1 MSCELTSFVRTIAA
15 TVKAGSLRRPK
26 AATFPAMATAKS
38 PMMQQFEAA
47 KARCPGALVLFRM
60 GDFYELFGD
69 DAREAAQLL
78 DLTLTSRDKGPDA
91 VPMAGFP
98 HHHLDPQLVKL
109 VAAGRRVAIC
119 EQIDG
124 PALSDGKPGKGIL
137 RREVTRIVTPGLA
150 ADESLLDPD
159 RSNYLVAILPE
170 RRRAHDDV
178 GSGMASDS
186 GRVGLAWIDVAAGRF
201 EAAVV
206 GGDDLADHLQRLDPA
221 ECLCAERDRHEI
233 DELVRAGG
241 GSRVVTSRP
250 TWWFEADAAATALG
264 RALGDRRLEGLGFE
278 LADDAL
284 GIAAAGGI
292 VAYLEENEPA
302 AVGRIETLMP
312 WRPGLRMEIDEASRR
327 SLEIV
332 RSGTTGRREGSLA
345 GVLDRTKTAMGT
357 RLLGEWLA
365 SPLVDKPAIDERLDA
380 VALLVANSSLAARL
394 AEKLAG
400 IGDIERLVGRVV
412 TGRAGPRD
420 LERIGHAA
428 AILPDVLL
436 LLDGCSGLLGE
447 LRESLDPCTDIAV
460 RLTATLRD
468 GCPVFARE
476 GGFIRP
482 GFDAQLDELAELASG
497 GKAWIT
503 RYQAQEIERTGIASL
518 KVGYNRVFGF
528 FLEVG
533 RAHAEK
539 VPPEYVRKQT
549 VKNAERY
556 TTPELDQRQRQVLGA
571 EEEAVRREIALLD
584 ELRAFVAEQR
594 RRLDRAASILAI
606 LDVLVALSEVARRR
620 AWVRPEIT
628 TAGELEIEA
637 GRHPVLEALLP
648 PGTLVANDLLLVAR
662 PPNGTPPGQ
671 ASGAGDLPAIL
682 LVTGPNMGGKST
694 FIRQAALVAV
704 LAQAGSFVPA
714 KRCRVGIVDRL
725 FARIG
730 AGDDLAR
737 GASTFLVEMS
747 QTARILN
754 RATAR
759 SLVILDEVG
768 RGTSTFDGL
777 AIAQA
782 VVEHLQGSVGCRTL
796 FATHYLQLA
805 ELARLSGVGN
815 AQVLVQ
821 QHRDELVFL
830 HQVVAG
836 AADKSW
842 GVHVAKLAGVPT
854 SVIERARN
862 LLLALEADAAAVPAK
877 NRRKTIA
884 AEQKSLFE

>member
-1 MSCELTSFVRTIAA
+1 
-15 TVKAGSLRRPK
+15 
-26 AATFPAMATAKS
+26 MATAKS

-47 KARCPGALVLFRM
+47 KARCPGAIVLFRM
-60 GDFYELFGD
+60 GDFYELFGA
-69 DAREAAQLL
+69 DAREAASLL

-91 VPMAGFP
+91 LPMAGFP
-98 HHHLDPQLVKL
+98 HHQLDPQLVKL

-119 EQIDG
+119 EQIDD
-124 PALSDGKPGKGIL
+124 PKTTKGLL
-137 RREVTRIVTPGLA
+137 RREVTRIVTPGIA

-170 RRRAHDDV
+170 RRQVEDGA
-178 GSGMASDS
+178 
-186 GRVGLAWIDVAAGRF
+186 VGLAWIDVAAGRF

-206 GGDDLADHLQRLDPA
+206 AVDDVADQLLRLDPS
-221 ECLCAERDRHEI
+221 ECLCAERDRPAVE
-233 DELVRAGG
+233 DLVRRAGSG
-241 GSRVVTSRP
+241 RAVTSRP
-250 TWWFEADAAATALG
+250 DWWFETATADAALA
-264 RALGDRRLEGLGFE
+264 RALGGRRLEGLGFE
-278 LADDAL
+278 PAHDLPGL
-284 GIAAAGGI
+284 TAAGGI

-302 AVGRIETLMP
+302 AVARIDTLSP
-312 WRPGLRMEIDEASRR
+312 WRPGLRLEIDEASRR
-327 SLEIV
+327 SLELI
-332 RSGTTGRREGSLA
+332 RSTATGRRDGSLA
-345 GVLDRTKTAMGT
+345 GVLDRTQTAMGA
-357 RLLGEWLA
+357 RLLGEWLSA
-365 SPLVDKPAIDERLDA
+365 PLVDRTAIVDRHDA
-380 VALLVANSSLAARL
+380 VAAFVADAARAARL
-394 AEKLAG
+394 AETLAG
-400 IGDIERLVGRVV
+400 VGDVERLVSRVV

-428 AILPDVLL
+428 ATLPRVLGL
-436 LLDGCSGLLGE
+436 LEGSGGLLGD
-447 LRESLDPCTDIAV
+447 LRIGLDPCGDIAARV
-460 RLTATLRD
+460 AATLRE

-482 GFDAQLDELAELASG
+482 GFDRPLDDLVELASG

-533 RAHAEK
+533 RSHAEK

-556 TTPELDQRQRQVLGA
+556 TTPELDERQRQVLGA
-571 EEEAVRREIALLD
+571 EEEAVRREIQLLD
-584 ELRAFVAEQR
+584 DLRDFVAGER
-594 RRLDRAASILAI
+594 SRLDRAAGILAI
-606 LDVLVALSEVARRR
+606 LDVLVALADVARRR
-620 AWVRPEIT
+620 GWVRPEVT
-628 TAGELEIEA
+628 SGGELEIEA
-637 GRHPVLEALLP
+637 GRHPVLEELLP
-648 PGTLVANDLLLVAR
+648 PGTLVANDLVLAAR
-662 PPNGTPPGQ
+662 PPDGAPP
-671 ASGAGDLPAIL
+671 AGDAPAIL

-694 FIRQAALVAV
+694 FIRQAALLTV

-714 KRCRVGIVDRL
+714 KRCRLGVVDRL

-737 GASTFLVEMS
+737 GASTFLVEMA

-754 RATAR
+754 RATPR

-805 ELARLSGVGN
+805 ELARLPGVGN
-815 AQVLVQ
+815 AQVLVK

-830 HQVVAG
+830 HQVAAG

-842 GVHVAKLAGVPT
+842 GVHVARLAGVPT
-854 SVIERARN
+854 KVIERARD
-862 LLLALEADAAAVPAK
+862 LLLALESEAAAAPK
-877 NRRKTIA
+877 PRRKPA
-884 AEQKSLFE
+884 ASEQKSLFE

>member
-1 MSCELTSFVRTIAA
+1 
-15 TVKAGSLRRPK
+15 
-26 AATFPAMATAKS
+26 
-38 PMMQQFEAA
+38 MMQQFEAA

-69 DAREAAQLL
+69 DAREAATLL

-91 VPMAGFP
+91 LPMAGFP
-98 HHHLDPQLVKL
+98 HHQLDPQLVKL

-119 EQIDG
+119 EQIDD
-124 PALSDGKPGKGIL
+124 PKTTKGLL
-137 RREVTRIVTPGLA
+137 RREVTRIVTPGIA

-159 RSNYLVAILPE
+159 RSNYLVAILP
-170 RRRAHDDV
+170 RRPRADDA
-178 GSGMASDS
+178 GPGH
-186 GRVGLAWIDVAAGRF
+186 VGLAWIDVAAGRF

-206 GGDDLADHLQRLDPA
+206 PADDLADHLLRLDPA
-221 ECLCAERDRHEI
+221 ECLCAERDRHDVE
-233 DELVRAGG
+233 ELVRAA
-241 GSRVVTSRP
+241 GSGRAVTSRP
-250 TWWFEADAAATALG
+250 DWWFEAATAEAALA
-264 RALGDRRLEGLGFE
+264 RALGGRRLEGLGFE
-278 LADDAL
+278 PVDDAAGL
-284 GIAAAGGI
+284 AAAGGI
-292 VAYLEENEPA
+292 VSYLEENEPA
-302 AVGRIETLMP
+302 AVGRIDTLAA
-312 WRPGLRMEIDEASRR
+312 WRPGLRLEIDEASRR
-327 SLEIV
+327 SLELV
-332 RSGTTGRREGSLA
+332 RSAATGRRDGSLA
-345 GVLDRTKTAMGT
+345 GVLDRTKTAMGG
-357 RLLGEWLA
+357 RLLGEWLSA
-365 SPLVDKPAIDERLDA
+365 PLIDRAAIIDRHDA
-380 VALLVANSSLAARL
+380 VATLVADAARAARL
-394 AEKLAG
+394 AESLAG
-400 IGDIERLVGRVV
+400 IGDVERLVSRVV

-428 AILPDVLL
+428 AILPQVL
-436 LLDGCSGLLGE
+436 GLLEGCGGLLAD
-447 LRESLDPCTDIAV
+447 LREALDPCTDIAA
-460 RLTATLRD
+460 RATATLRE
-468 GCPVFARE
+468 GCPVLARE

-482 GFDAQLDELAELASG
+482 GFDARLDELAELASG

-556 TTPELDQRQRQVLGA
+556 TTPELDEQQRQVLGA
-571 EEEAVRREIALLD
+571 EEEAVRREIQLLD
-584 ELRAFVAEQR
+584 ELRTFVAGER
-594 RRLDRAASILAI
+594 SRLDRAAGILAI
-606 LDVLVALSEVARRR
+606 LDVLVALADVARRR
-620 AWVRPEIT
+620 GWVRPEIT
-628 TAGELEIEA
+628 AGGELEIEA
-637 GRHPVLEALLP
+637 GRHPVLEDLLP
-648 PGTLVANDLLLVAR
+648 PGTLVANDLDLAAR
-662 PPNGTPPGQ
+662 PPDAAPP
-671 ASGAGDLPAIL
+671 AGDAPAIL

-694 FIRQAALVAV
+694 FIRQAALIAV

-714 KRCRVGIVDRL
+714 KRCRLGIIDRL

-754 RATAR
+754 RATPR

-805 ELARLSGVGN
+805 ELARLPGVGN
-815 AQVLVQ
+815 AQVLVE

-830 HQVVAG
+830 HQVAAG

-842 GVHVAKLAGVPT
+842 GVHVARLAGVPT
-854 SVIERARN
+854 KVIERARD
-862 LLLALEADAAAVPAK
+862 LLLALESDAAAAPK
-877 NRRKTIA
+877 PRRKPA
-884 AEQKSLFE
+884 ASEQKSLFE

>member
-1 MSCELTSFVRTIAA
+1 
-15 TVKAGSLRRPK
+15 
-26 AATFPAMATAKS
+26 
-38 PMMQQFEAA
+38 MMQQFEAA
-47 KARCPGALVLFRM
+47 KDRCPGALVLFRM

-69 DAREAAQLL
+69 DAREAATLL

-91 VPMAGFP
+91 LPMAGFP
-98 HHHLDPQLVKL
+98 HHQLDPQLVKL
-109 VAAGRRVAIC
+109 VTAGRRVAIC
-119 EQIDG
+119 EQIDD
-124 PALSDGKPGKGIL
+124 PKTTKGLL
-137 RREVTRIVTPGLA
+137 RREVTRIVTPGIA

-159 RSNYLVAILPE
+159 RNNYLVAILPA
-170 RRRAHDDV
+170 RRRADEADA
-178 GSGMASDS
+178 GNA
-186 GRVGLAWIDVAAGRF
+186 GLAWIDVAAGRF

-206 GGDDLADHLQRLDPA
+206 ARDDLADHLLRLDPS
-221 ECLCAERDRHEI
+221 ECLCAERDRSAVE
-233 DELVRAGG
+233 ELIRAA
-241 GSRVVTSRP
+241 GSGRAVTSRP
-250 TWWFEADAAATALG
+250 DWWFEAATAEAALA
-264 RALGDRRLEGLGFE
+264 RALGGRRLEGLGFE
-278 LADDAL
+278 PADDAL

-302 AVGRIETLMP
+302 AVSRIDTLAP
-312 WRPGLRMEIDEASRR
+312 WRPGLRLEIDEASHR
-327 SLEIV
+327 SLELV
-332 RSGTTGRREGSLA
+332 RSTATGRRDGSLA
-345 GVLDRTKTAMGT
+345 GVLDHTKTAMGG
-357 RLLGEWLA
+357 RLLGEWISA
-365 SPLVDKPAIDERLDA
+365 PLVDRAAIVDRHDA
-380 VALLVANSSLAARL
+380 VALLVGDAARAARL

-400 IGDIERLVGRVV
+400 IGDVERLVSRVV

-420 LERIGHAA
+420 LERIGHAT
-428 AILPDVLL
+428 AILPDVL
-436 LLDGCSGLLGE
+436 GLLEGSGGLLAD
-447 LRESLDPCTDIAV
+447 LREGLDPCTDIAGRV
-460 RLTATLRD
+460 AAMLRE

-482 GFDAQLDELAELASG
+482 GFDPRLDELTELASG

-503 RYQAQEIERTGIASL
+503 RYQAQEVERTGIASL

-556 TTPELDQRQRQVLGA
+556 TTPELDERQRQVLGA
-571 EEEAVRREIALLD
+571 EEEAVRREGQLLD
-584 ELRAFVAEQR
+584 ELRSFVAGER
-594 RRLDRAASILAI
+594 GRLDRAAGILAN
-606 LDVLVALSEVARRR
+606 LDVLVSLADVARRR
-620 AWVRPEIT
+620 GWVRPEIT
-628 TAGELEIEA
+628 AGGELEIEA
-637 GRHPVLEALLP
+637 GRHPVLEELLP
-648 PGTLVANDLLLVAR
+648 SGTLVANDLALAAR
-662 PPNGTPPGQ
+662 PTDGPPPT
-671 ASGAGDLPAIL
+671 GDAPAIL

-694 FIRQAALVAV
+694 FIRQAALVTV

-714 KRCRVGIVDRL
+714 KRCRLGIVDRL

-754 RATAR
+754 RATPR

-805 ELARLSGVGN
+805 ELARLPGVGN

-821 QHRDELVFL
+821 QHKDELVFL
-830 HQVVAG
+830 HQVAAG

-842 GVHVAKLAGVPT
+842 GVHVARLAGVPVK
-854 SVIERARN
+854 VIERARD
-862 LLLALEADAAAVPAK
+862 LLLALESDVAAAPK
-877 NRRKTIA
+877 PRRKPA
-884 AEQKSLFE
+884 ATEQKSLFES

>member
-1 MSCELTSFVRTIAA
+1 
-15 TVKAGSLRRPK
+15 
-26 AATFPAMATAKS
+26 
-38 PMMQQFEAA
+38 MMQQFEAA
-47 KARCPGALVLFRM
+47 KDRCPGAIVLFRM

-69 DAREAAQLL
+69 DARQAATLL

-91 VPMAGFP
+91 LPMAGFP
-98 HHHLDPQLVKL
+98 HHQLDPQLVKL

-119 EQIDG
+119 EQIDD
-124 PALSDGKPGKGIL
+124 PKTTKGLL
-137 RREVTRIVTPGLA
+137 RREVTRIVTPGIA

-159 RSNYLVAILPE
+159 RNNYLLAILPA
-170 RRRAHDDV
+170 RRRADEADA
-178 GSGMASDS
+178 GNA
-186 GRVGLAWIDVAAGRF
+186 GLAWIDVAAGRF

-206 GGDDLADHLQRLDPA
+206 ARDDLADHLLRLDPS
-221 ECLCAERDRHEI
+221 ECLCAERDRSAVE
-233 DELVRAGG
+233 ELIRAA
-241 GSRVVTSRP
+241 GSGRAVTSRP
-250 TWWFEADAAATALG
+250 DWWFEAATAEAALA
-264 RALGDRRLEGLGFE
+264 RALGGRRLEGLGFE
-278 LADDAL
+278 PADDAL

-302 AVGRIETLMP
+302 AVSRIDTLAP
-312 WRPGLRMEIDEASRR
+312 WRPGLRLEIDEASRR
-327 SLEIV
+327 SLELV
-332 RSGTTGRREGSLA
+332 RSTATGRRDGSLA
-345 GVLDRTKTAMGT
+345 GVLDRTKTAMGA
-357 RLLGEWLA
+357 RLLGEWISA
-365 SPLVDKPAIDERLDA
+365 PLVDRAAIIDRHDA
-380 VALLVANSSLAARL
+380 VALLVGDAARAARL

-400 IGDIERLVGRVV
+400 ISDVERLVSRVV

-420 LERIGHAA
+420 LERIGHAT
-428 AILPDVLL
+428 AILPDVL
-436 LLDGCSGLLGE
+436 GLLEGSRGLLAD
-447 LRESLDPCTDIAV
+447 LREGLDPCTDIAGRV
-460 RLTATLRD
+460 AAMLRE

-482 GFDAQLDELAELASG
+482 GFDPRLDELTELANG

-503 RYQAQEIERTGIASL
+503 RYQAQEVERTGIASL

-556 TTPELDQRQRQVLGA
+556 TTPELDERQRQVLGA
-571 EEEAVRREIALLD
+571 EEEAVRREGQLLD
-584 ELRAFVAEQR
+584 ELRSFVAGER
-594 RRLDRAASILAI
+594 GRLDRAAGILAN
-606 LDVLVALSEVARRR
+606 LDVLVSLADVARRR
-620 AWVRPEIT
+620 GWVRPEIT
-628 TAGELEIEA
+628 AGGELEIEA
-637 GRHPVLEALLP
+637 GRHPVLEELLP
-648 PGTLVANDLLLVAR
+648 SGTLVANDLALAAR
-662 PPNGTPPGQ
+662 PPDGPPPT
-671 ASGAGDLPAIL
+671 GDAPAIL

-694 FIRQAALVAV
+694 FIRQAALVTV

-714 KRCRVGIVDRL
+714 KRCRLGIADRL

-754 RATAR
+754 RATPR

-805 ELARLSGVGN
+805 ELARLPGVAN

-830 HQVVAG
+830 HQVAAG

-842 GVHVAKLAGVPT
+842 GVHVARLAGVPT
-854 SVIERARN
+854 KVIERARD
-862 LLLALEADAAAVPAK
+862 LLLALESDVAAAPK
-877 NRRKTIA
+877 PRRKAVPT
-884 AEQKSLFE
+884 EQKSLFE

>member
-1 MSCELTSFVRTIAA
+1 
-15 TVKAGSLRRPK
+15 
-26 AATFPAMATAKS
+26 
-38 PMMQQFEAA
+38 MMQQFEAA
-47 KARCPGALVLFRM
+47 KDRCPGAIVLFRM

-69 DAREAAQLL
+69 DARQAATLL

-91 VPMAGFP
+91 LPMAGFP
-98 HHHLDPQLVKL
+98 HHQLDPQLVKL

-119 EQIDG
+119 EQIDD
-124 PALSDGKPGKGIL
+124 PKTTKGLL
-137 RREVTRIVTPGLA
+137 RREVTRIVTPGIA

-159 RSNYLVAILPE
+159 RNNYLLAILPA
-170 RRRAHDDV
+170 RRRADEADA
-178 GSGMASDS
+178 GNA
-186 GRVGLAWIDVAAGRF
+186 GLAWIDVAAGRF

-206 GGDDLADHLQRLDPA
+206 ARDDLADHLLRLDPS
-221 ECLCAERDRHEI
+221 ECLCAERDRSAVE
-233 DELVRAGG
+233 ELIRAA
-241 GSRVVTSRP
+241 GSGRAVTSRP
-250 TWWFEADAAATALG
+250 DWWFEAATAEAALA
-264 RALGDRRLEGLGFE
+264 RALGGRRLEGLGFE
-278 LADDAL
+278 PADDAL

-302 AVGRIETLMP
+302 AVSRIDTLAP
-312 WRPGLRMEIDEASRR
+312 WRPGLRLEIDEASHR
-327 SLEIV
+327 SLELV
-332 RSGTTGRREGSLA
+332 RSTATGRRDGSLA
-345 GVLDRTKTAMGT
+345 GVLDHTKTAMGG
-357 RLLGEWLA
+357 RLLGEWISA
-365 SPLVDKPAIDERLDA
+365 PLVDRAAIVDRHDA
-380 VALLVANSSLAARL
+380 VALLVGDAARAARL

-400 IGDIERLVGRVV
+400 IGDVERLVSRVV

-420 LERIGHAA
+420 LERIGHAT
-428 AILPDVLL
+428 AILPDVL
-436 LLDGCSGLLGE
+436 GLLEGSRGLLAD
-447 LRESLDPCTDIAV
+447 LREGLDPCTDIAGRV
-460 RLTATLRD
+460 AAMLRE

-482 GFDAQLDELAELASG
+482 GFDPRLDELTELANG

-503 RYQAQEIERTGIASL
+503 RYQAQEVERTGIASL

-556 TTPELDQRQRQVLGA
+556 TTPELDERQRQVLGA
-571 EEEAVRREIALLD
+571 EEEAVRREGQLLD
-584 ELRAFVAEQR
+584 ELRSFVAGER
-594 RRLDRAASILAI
+594 GRLDRAAGILAN
-606 LDVLVALSEVARRR
+606 LDVLVSLADVARRR
-620 AWVRPEIT
+620 GWVRPEIT
-628 TAGELEIEA
+628 AGGELEIEA
-637 GRHPVLEALLP
+637 GRHPVLEELLP
-648 PGTLVANDLLLVAR
+648 SGTLVANDLALAAR
-662 PPNGTPPGQ
+662 PPDGPPPT
-671 ASGAGDLPAIL
+671 GDAPAIL

-694 FIRQAALVAV
+694 FIRQAALVTV

-714 KRCRVGIVDRL
+714 KRCRLGIADRL

-754 RATAR
+754 RATPR

-805 ELARLSGVGN
+805 ELARLPGVAN

-830 HQVVAG
+830 HQVAAG

-842 GVHVAKLAGVPT
+842 GVHVARLAGVPVK
-854 SVIERARN
+854 VIERARD
-862 LLLALEADAAAVPAK
+862 LLLALESDVAAAPK
-877 NRRKTIA
+877 PRRKAVPT
-884 AEQKSLFE
+884 EQKSLFE

>member
-1 MSCELTSFVRTIAA
+1 
-15 TVKAGSLRRPK
+15 
-26 AATFPAMATAKS
+26 
-38 PMMQQFEAA
+38 MMQQFEAA

-69 DAREAAQLL
+69 DAREAAALL

-91 VPMAGFP
+91 LPMAGFP
-98 HHHLDPQLVKL
+98 HHQLDPQLVKL

-119 EQIDG
+119 EQIDD
-124 PALSDGKPGKGIL
+124 PKTTKGLL
-137 RREVTRIVTPGLA
+137 RREVTRIVTPGIA

-170 RRRAHDDV
+170 RRRAEPAADRQPAD
-178 GSGMASDS
+178 AAP
-186 GRVGLAWIDVAAGRF
+186 RVGLAWIDVAAGRF

-206 GGDDLADHLQRLDPA
+206 GRDDLADHLLRLDPA
-221 ECLCAERDRHEI
+221 ECLCSERDRVDVEGI
-233 DELVRAGG
+233 VRAAGPD
-241 GSRVVTSRP
+241 RAVTSRP
-250 TWWFEADAAATALG
+250 DWWFEPATAEATLG
-264 RALGDRRLEGLGFE
+264 RALGGRRLEGLGFE
-278 LADDAL
+278 PADDAL

-302 AVGRIETLMP
+302 AVGRIDTLAP

-327 SLEIV
+327 SLELV
-332 RSGTTGRREGSLA
+332 RSTATGRRDGSLA
-345 GVLDRTKTAMGT
+345 GVLDRTKTPMGA
-357 RLLGEWLA
+357 RLLGEWLSA
-365 SPLVDKPAIDERLDA
+365 PLVDRGAIVERLDA
-380 VALLVANSSLAARL
+380 VAALVADASRAARL
-394 AEKLAG
+394 AETLAG
-400 IGDIERLVGRVV
+400 IGDVERLVGRVM

-420 LERIGHAA
+420 LERLGSAA
-428 AILPDVLL
+428 GILPDVRGLL
-436 LLDGCSGLLGE
+436 AGCSGLLAE
-447 LRESLDPCTDIAV
+447 LREGLDPCTDIAA
-460 RLTATLRD
+460 RAAATLRE

-482 GFDAQLDELAELASG
+482 GFDRPLDELAELADG

-503 RYQAQEIERTGIASL
+503 NYQAQEIERTGITSL

-528 FLEVG
+528 FLEIG

-556 TTPELDQRQRQVLGA
+556 TTPELDERQRQVLGA
-571 EEEAVRREIALLD
+571 EEEAIRREIQLLD
-584 ELRAFVAEQR
+584 ELRAFMAGER
-594 RRLDRAASILAI
+594 ARLDRAAGILAV
-606 LDVLVALSEVARRR
+606 LDVLVSLADVARRR
-620 AWVRPEIT
+620 AWVRPEIAA
-628 TAGELEIEA
+628 AGELELEA
-637 GRHPVLEALLP
+637 GRHPVLEDMLP
-648 PGTLVANDLLLVAR
+648 PGTLVANDLALAAR
-662 PPNGTPPGQ
+662 PPDGPPP
-671 ASGAGDLPAIL
+671 AADAPAIL

-694 FIRQAALVAV
+694 YIRQAALVAV

-714 KRCRVGIVDRL
+714 RRCRVGIVDRL

-737 GASTFLVEMS
+737 GASTFLVEMA

-754 RATAR
+754 RATPR

-805 ELARLSGVGN
+805 ELARLPGVGN
-815 AQVLVQ
+815 VQVLVQ
-821 QHRDELVFL
+821 QHRDELIFL
-830 HQVVAG
+830 HQVAAG

-842 GVHVAKLAGVPT
+842 GVHVARLAGVPT
-854 SVIERARN
+854 RVIERARD
-862 LLLALEADAAAVPAK
+862 LLLALESDAAAAPK
-877 NRRKTIA
+877 PRRKA
-884 AEQKSLFE
+884 AATEQKSLFE

>member
-1 MSCELTSFVRTIAA
+1 MAA
-15 TVKAGSLRRPK
+15 
-26 AATFPAMATAKS
+26 AKS

-60 GDFYELFGD
+60 GDFYELFGA
-69 DAREAAQLL
+69 DAREAAALL

-91 VPMAGFP
+91 LPMAGFP
-98 HHHLDPQLVKL
+98 HHQLDPQLVKL
-109 VAAGRRVAIC
+109 VAAGRHVAIC
-119 EQIDG
+119 EQIDD
-124 PALSDGKPGKGIL
+124 PKTTKGLL
-137 RREVTRIVTPGLA
+137 RREVTRIVTPGIA

-159 RSNYLVAILPE
+159 RSNFLVAIIPE
-170 RRRAHDDV
+170 RRRGDAAENGSRDD
-178 GSGMASDS
+178 AA

-201 EAAVV
+201 EAAVIPR
-206 GGDDLADHLQRLDPA
+206 DDVADHLLRLDPP
-221 ECLCAERDRHEI
+221 ECLCTERDRPAVE
-233 DELVRAGG
+233 ELVKTAG

-250 TWWFEADAAATALG
+250 DWWFEPATAEAALA
-264 RALGDRRLEGLGFE
+264 RALGGRRLEGFGFE
-278 LADDAL
+278 PADDAL
-284 GIAAAGGI
+284 GIAAAGGV

-302 AVGRIETLMP
+302 AVGRIDALAP
-312 WRPGLRMEIDEASRR
+312 WRAGLRLEIDEASRR

-332 RSGTTGRREGSLA
+332 RSTATGRRDGSLA
-345 GVLDRTKTAMGT
+345 GVLDRTKTAMGA

-365 SPLVDKPAIDERLDA
+365 APLVDRAAIIDRHAA
-380 VALLVANSSLAARL
+380 VATFVADASRAARL
-394 AEKLAG
+394 AERLAG
-400 IGDIERLVGRVV
+400 IGDVERLVGRVV

-420 LERIGHAA
+420 LERLGHAA
-428 AILPDVLL
+428 AILPDVLAL
-436 LLDGCSGLLGE
+436 LEGCGGLLAD
-447 LRESLDPCTDIAV
+447 LRESLDPCADIAARV
-460 RLTATLRD
+460 TATLRE

-482 GFDAQLDELAELASG
+482 GFDRPLDELAELASG

-503 RYQAQEIERTGIASL
+503 RYQAEEIERTGIASL

-528 FLEVG
+528 FLEVS

-539 VPPEYVRKQT
+539 VPADYVRKQT

-556 TTPELDQRQRQVLGA
+556 TTPELDERQRQVLGA
-571 EEEAVRREIALLD
+571 EEEAIRREIQLLD
-584 ELRAFVAEQR
+584 DLRSFVAGER
-594 RRLDRAASILAI
+594 SRLDRAAGILAI
-606 LDVLVALSEVARRR
+606 LDVLVALADVARRR
-620 AWVRPEIT
+620 GWVRPEIT
-628 TAGELEIEA
+628 AGGELEIEA
-637 GRHPVLEALLP
+637 GRHPVLEEMLP
-648 PGTLVANDLLLVAR
+648 AGTLVANDLVLAAR
-662 PPNGTPPGQ
+662 PPDGPPP
-671 ASGAGDLPAIL
+671 AGDAPAIL

-694 FIRQAALVAV
+694 FIRQAALVTV

-754 RATAR
+754 RATPR

-805 ELARLSGVGN
+805 ELARLPGVGN
-815 AQVLVQ
+815 AQVLVK

-830 HQVVAG
+830 HQVAAG

-842 GVHVAKLAGVPT
+842 GVHVARLAGVPT
-854 SVIERARN
+854 KVIERARD
-862 LLLALEADAAAVPAK
+862 LLLALESDAAAAPK
-877 NRRKTIA
+877 PRRKPA
-884 AEQKSLFE
+884 ASEQKSLFE